1 MKRMSLATRGKIP
14 AVGYRRRWTGLA
26 AALALAAMAVGLP
39 ISPAQASNSTIM
51 IADVAPFTGVDAALG
66 PIYLVSC
73 YAATQAINNA
83 GGVLGHK
90 LGCTSADTRGDPA
103 DAVPAVRKLIATTSN
118 LDLVIGCTSDEAATV
133 VPILNANK
141 TVSFCMTGQ
150 SEFDHVKFPYF
161 FRLVPPDL
169 EEAYA
174 MVAIAKAKG
183 YKTVALAFGN
193 DIGSQAFV
201 QPAISA
207 IKKAGMKLV
216 ANETLQLSATTFQT
230 EAQAIV
236 SAKPQVVLTEALGPA
251 DASLLGEM
259 KQLNGGKFI
268 PTIGT
273 SATIGSAWFS
283 TVSQAVGAKN
293 IVQHFVAD
301 NQSINAAG
309 AAYKTYAKLILAQK
323 GKVSSIGDYTT
334 LLTAPG
340 AVHLYDGMNLAALA
354 MVMAK
359 STTGSKFKA
368 DILKIADG
376 VPGAKVVTSFA
387 QGLADLKKGEAVHYV
402 GVGGP
407 TSFDAYHTS
416 VGSFQID
423 AYNLNG
429 SVKVVGNVTQQQ
441 ITSLS

>member
-1 MKRMSLATRGKIP
+1 MSGMSLTSSGATSTIRVRRKFTWVA
-14 AVGYRRRWTGLA
+14 AV
-26 AALALAAMAVGLP
+26 LALATMAVGLP
-39 ISPAQASNSTIM
+39 SSSAHASGSTIM

-83 GGVLGHK
+83 GGVSGHK

-183 YKTVALAFGN
+183 YKKIALAFGN

-201 QPAISA
+201 QPAIAA
-207 IKKAGMKLV
+207 IHKAGMKLV

-236 SAKPQVVLTEALGPA
+236 AAKPQVVLTEALGPA

-309 AAYKTYAKLILAQK
+309 AAYRTYAKLILAQK

-340 AVHLYDGMNLAALA
+340 AVHLYDGINLAALA
-354 MVMAK
+354 MVMSK
-359 STTGSKFKA
+359 STKGSVFKA
-368 DILKIADG
+368 DILKIANG
-376 VPGAKVVTSFA
+376 VPGAKVVSSFA
-387 QGLADLKKGEAVHYV
+387 QGLALLKKHEAVHYV

-407 TSFDAYHTS
+407 TSFDGYHTS

-423 AYNLNG
+423 AYNANG
-429 SVKVVGNVTQQQ
+429 SVKVVGNVTQKQ
-441 ITSLS
+441 ITALS